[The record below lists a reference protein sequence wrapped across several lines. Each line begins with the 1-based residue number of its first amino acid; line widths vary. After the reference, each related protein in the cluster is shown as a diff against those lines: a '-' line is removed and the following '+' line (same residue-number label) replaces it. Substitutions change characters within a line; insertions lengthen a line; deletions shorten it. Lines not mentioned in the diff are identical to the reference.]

1 MVHEKRIFTVMGM
14 DCAEETSA
22 LQNTVGK
29 LPGVSEISFNLING
43 TMSVVAD
50 FATVS
55 DDQIIAA
62 GRRAGLT
69 VRVKREHDENPLRPD
84 RSRAILCIS
93 SAAFIVI
100 GMVLHAVEHGG
111 VGHALTGGGW
121 GVGHTYPLAVVL
133 CYGLAALTGGWYVV
147 PRAVVAVRRMQPDMN
162 LLMTLAVVGAMIIGE
177 WLEGA
182 SVAFLF
188 ALSLLLE
195 SWSVSRARH
204 AIKAL
209 LSVTPETA
217 RTICPHHGDIEEVA
231 VEAVAVGTTIVVR
244 PGERLPLD
252 GTVSEGSTTINQA
265 PITGESLP
273 VNKEIGDEVFAGT
286 INESGAISV
295 RVTKEAADTTLSR
308 IIRMVEEAHGRR
320 ARAEQWVE
328 RFARIYT
335 PLMLLVALGV
345 AVVPP
350 LFSGGVWIEWF
361 YEALVVLVIA
371 CPCALVISTP
381 VSVVAALTAAVRS
394 GVLIK
399 GGAYL
404 EAAAKL
410 KVIALDKTGT
420 VTHGEPTV
428 QSVLPLAGHTVGE
441 LLERATALE
450 THSNHPLARAVM
462 RYAAARGVSV
472 KPAESH
478 HILKGKGAEGE
489 IDGRLFWIGSHR
501 LLHERAAESA
511 ELHRQIEA
519 LERQGHSVIAIG
531 NDNHICGVI
540 AVADAIRTT
549 TAGTIKKLKDV
560 GIKKIIMLTGDNA
573 GSANTIAAAVGISD
587 VRAELLPEEK
597 LRAVEELTRENGA
610 TAMVGD
616 GINDAPALAAATLG
630 IAMGAV
636 GSDAAIETADIALM
650 TDDLSKIPW
659 LINHARAARRIIRMN
674 ITFALGIKILFLMLV
689 MVNLGS
695 LWLAIVADTGATLL
709 VVVNAL
715 RLLRTAVEKKGEKK

>member
-1 MVHEKRIFTVMGM
+1 
-14 DCAEETSA
+14 
-22 LQNTVGK
+22 
-29 LPGVSEISFNLING
+29 
-43 TMSVVAD
+43 
-50 FATVS
+50 
-55 DDQIIAA
+55 
-62 GRRAGLT
+62 
-69 VRVKREHDENPLRPD
+69 
-84 RSRAILCIS
+84 
-93 SAAFIVI
+93 
-100 GMVLHAVEHGG
+100 
-111 VGHALTGGGW
+111 
-121 GVGHTYPLAVVL
+121 
-133 CYGLAALTGGWYVV
+133 
-147 PRAVVAVRRMQPDMN
+147 
-162 LLMTLAVVGAMIIGE
+162 
-177 WLEGA
+177 
-182 SVAFLF
+182 
-188 ALSLLLE
+188 
-195 SWSVSRARH
+195 
-204 AIKAL
+204 
-209 LSVTPETA
+209 
-217 RTICPHHGDIEEVA
+217 
-231 VEAVAVGTTIVVR
+231 
-244 PGERLPLD
+244 
-252 GTVSEGSTTINQA
+252 
-265 PITGESLP
+265 
-273 VNKEIGDEVFAGT
+273 
-286 INESGAISV
+286 
-295 RVTKEAADTTLSR
+295 
-308 IIRMVEEAHGRR
+308 MVEEAHGRR

-472 KPAESH
+472 KPADSH
-478 HILKGKGAEGE
+478 HILKGKGAKGE